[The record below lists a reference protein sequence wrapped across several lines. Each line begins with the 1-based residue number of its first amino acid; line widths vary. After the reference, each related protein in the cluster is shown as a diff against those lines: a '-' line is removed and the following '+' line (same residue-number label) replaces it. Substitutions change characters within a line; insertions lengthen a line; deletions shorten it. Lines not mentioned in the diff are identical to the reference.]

1 MEKPADLVE
10 FAWLWNRLQD
20 LTTPTLHRRILLW
33 LEDEAASRRL
43 LLMAFRGAGKS
54 TLVGL
59 HCAWS
64 LYRQPDLRI
73 MVLAAEQSL
82 AARMVAH
89 VRRILERHPLCR
101 ALLPEDGGAWATDR
115 FTVARP
121 SALRDPSMFAQG
133 LRGNITGARA
143 DLIICDDVEV
153 PGNCDSPGKRHELRE
168 RLAETEFIL
177 TPGGALLYV
186 GTPHTEES
194 LYRPGDDFLRGY
206 SRLEVPILHPNGRS
220 AWPERFPEIAI
231 QALRRRVGPMHFA
244 RQMLLQPVP
253 AAAARLDPALL
264 VRYAE
269 ETEYNEAQGRPQ
281 LWLLGR
287 RMVSGGGF
295 WDPAFGRER
304 SGGREKGGDGSVL
317 AATYTD
323 GESRHF
329 IHRVEWI
336 TQRADDPDDPA
347 TQQCRQV
354 AALALAL
361 HLPVVR
367 VETNGL
373 GRFLPALLKR
383 EMARMGAACTVVEHA
398 SHRPKAERI
407 LAAFDPLLAARRL
420 HAHEW
425 VMTSS
430 FAREMAEWR
439 PDVKGARDD
448 ALDAVAGAI
457 LAEPVRMPALPPRPR
472 GPSWRGG

>member
-1 MEKPADLVE
+1 MEKPADLLE
-10 FAWLWNRLQD
+10 FAWLWNRQQD
-20 LTTPTLHRRILLW
+20 LHTPALHRRILLW
-33 LEDEAASRRL
+33 LEGQTARRL
-43 LLMAFRGAGKS
+43 LLMAFRGCGKS

-59 HCAWS
+59 LCAWS
-64 LYRQPDLRI
+64 LYRRPELRI

-101 ALLPEDGGAWATDR
+101 PLLPEEGEAWATDR

-121 SALRDPSMFAQG
+121 ASLRDPSMFAQG
-133 LRGNITGARA
+133 LQGNITGARA

-153 PGNCDSPGKRHELRE
+153 PGNCDTPGKRLELRE

-177 TPGGALLYV
+177 TPGGTILYV

-194 LYRPGDDFLRGY
+194 LYRLGDAFLRGY
-206 SRLEVPILHPNGRS
+206 RRLELPILDAQGHS
-220 AWPERFPEIAI
+220 AWPERFPDAAI
-231 QALRRRVGPMHFA
+231 EALRRRVGPVHFA

-253 AAAARLDPALL
+253 AAAARLDPGLL

-269 ETEYNEAQGRPQ
+269 ETEYHEAQGRPQ

-295 WDPAFGRER
+295 WDPAFGREQ
-304 SGGREKGGDGSVL
+304 GGDGSVL
-317 AATYTD
+317 AATYMD
-323 GESRHF
+323 GESHHF

-336 TQRADDPDDPA
+336 TQRPGAPEDPA

-354 AALALAL
+354 AALARML

-373 GRFLPALLKR
+373 GRFLPALLRR
-383 EMARMGAACTVVEHA
+383 EVAREGAACQVLEHA

-420 HAHEW
+420 FAHEA
-425 VMTSS
+425 VLASA

-439 PDVKGARDD
+439 PDAKGARDD

-457 LAEPVRMPALPPRPR
+457 LAEPVRMPPLPPQPR
-472 GPSWRGG
+472 GPSWRG